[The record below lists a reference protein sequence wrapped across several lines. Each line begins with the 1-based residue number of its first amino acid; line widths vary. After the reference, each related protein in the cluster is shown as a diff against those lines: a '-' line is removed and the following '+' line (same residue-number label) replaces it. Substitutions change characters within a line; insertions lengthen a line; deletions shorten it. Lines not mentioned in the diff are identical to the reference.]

1 MSEPKYCPLCRSDLE
16 SRTIGGQSR
25 LACASGECSFVHWNS
40 PVPVVAG
47 LVQWGDGYI
56 LARNASWP
64 PNVFS
69 LLTGFLENGESP
81 EKAVAREIQEELG
94 VRTQGVRLIGHFPVP
109 QLNQL
114 IIAFEARAV
123 GTLAL
128 DAEIAEVKVVSS
140 DGLANFDFGPLHLT
154 CEIVRYWLQ
163 EKRRAGPERAIT
175 ADGDASARRR

>member
-1 MSEPKYCPLCRSDLE
+1 MKYCPLCRSDLE
-16 SRTIGGQSR
+16 SRTIAGQPR
-25 LACASGECSFVHWNS
+25 LACASADCSFVHWNS

-47 LVQWGDGYI
+47 LVQWADGYI

-64 PNVFS
+64 PNLFS

-81 EKAVAREIQEELG
+81 ENAVAREIQEELG
-94 VRTQGVRLIGHFPVP
+94 VQAHGVRLIGHFPLP

-140 DGLANFDFGPLHLT
+140 DELANFDFGPLHLT
-154 CEIVRYWLQ
+154 RDIVRYWLQ
-163 EKRRAGPERAIT
+163 EERRGGPEPAAAEPI
-175 ADGDASARRR
+175 RR